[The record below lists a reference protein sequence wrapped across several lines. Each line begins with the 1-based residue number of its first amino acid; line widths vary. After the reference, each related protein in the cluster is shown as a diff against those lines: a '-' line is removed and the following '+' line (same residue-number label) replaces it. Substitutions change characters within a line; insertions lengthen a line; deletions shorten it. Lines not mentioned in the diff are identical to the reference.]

1 MKIYFVMVSKTMT
14 ATIDEF
20 LIFIK
25 NNLTKKSLKNRM
37 QALVKKYNG
46 NTFESYKPYII
57 TIKSKEILEYV
68 NFTKNSIKDKII
80 NWNVYNKILL
90 NVSNDCYNR
99 FSPNMIYSFNDEIHM
114 VFYNMNDYPEL
125 YNGNINKMLTTV
137 SSFVTRQF
145 TKEFVSKNIDFEFTL
160 NAKYVQFDT
169 EYETL
174 NYLIWRQN
182 DCKRNNIIT
191 LYKYYNNNVSYMSLL
206 DITQKLDDN
215 MSSEEKILYE
225 YDLNN
230 IIYGIV
236 LKKELFN
243 VDSENKCM
251 NRTVMSV
258 DNVIFAND
266 FKSKL
271 KKYVY
276 EPVIKHLV

>member
-1 MKIYFVMVSKTMT
+1 
-14 ATIDEF
+14 
-20 LIFIK
+20 
-25 NNLTKKSLKNRM
+25 
-37 QALVKKYNG
+37 
-46 NTFESYKPYII
+46 
-57 TIKSKEILEYV
+57 
-68 NFTKNSIKDKII
+68 
-80 NWNVYNKILL
+80 
-90 NVSNDCYNR
+90 
-99 FSPNMIYSFNDEIHM
+99 
-114 VFYNMNDYPEL
+114 
-125 YNGNINKMLTTV
+125 
-137 SSFVTRQF
+137 
-145 TKEFVSKNIDFEFTL
+145 
-160 NAKYVQFDT
+160 
-169 EYETL
+169 
-174 NYLIWRQN
+174 
-182 DCKRNNIIT
+182 
-191 LYKYYNNNVSYMSLL
+191 MSLL

-266 FKSKL
+266 FKSNL